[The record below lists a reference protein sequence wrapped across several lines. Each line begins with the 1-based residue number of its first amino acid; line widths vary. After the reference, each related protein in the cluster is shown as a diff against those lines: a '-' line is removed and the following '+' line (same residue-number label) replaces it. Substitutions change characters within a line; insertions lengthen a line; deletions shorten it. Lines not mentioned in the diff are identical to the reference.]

1 MRPSRSLRTTLSLPL
16 LVLLVLP
23 VLAPA
28 VAIAQPFEVTTSIAA
43 NETWG
48 LPGSGST
55 HEANVFWIR
64 SSIAVNANIT
74 LTMGPGIVVKFDP
87 STSLTVN
94 GSLQAAGTAGQNV
107 VITSIRDDNAGG
119 DTNGDGNVTLPNPSD
134 WGSIRFSTVSPDTS
148 RLTFTQ
154 VRFAGYNQSGALTF
168 TNTSARLTN
177 CTIQRSYFGIDCAGM
192 ASPRLVDTSIQAS
205 TMTPIVL
212 DFTATPA
219 FANLVFSGA
228 DNGYD
233 ALGLRGGTLST
244 EATLPRR
251 GATVGV
257 NPLANVTYVLLS
269 SLTISGTGKLTIDPG
284 VVVKPLATVGIT
296 VNGNLTMNGTA
307 ADTIT
312 VTSIKDDNFGQPRD
326 TNNNGSITA
335 PVPGDWSII
344 TFNQGS
350 TGSMQYCRLKFG
362 SNNALFG
369 MVDLTNMN
377 LPVSNTLLSDAA
389 HGIAIRGI
397 SAPVLNTVQINNCT
411 STPVYQSVSAAPTYT
426 NIGFLGNVLTALGLI
441 GETLSVDSR
450 LTQQTVAGYANIT
463 YLVVNACITM
473 NSPATL
479 TIDPGVV
486 VKFNSNTA
494 GLVIYGAL
502 VAQGTSGSPIVFTS
516 WRDDQV
522 GNPLDTN
529 GDGSSTTPDT
539 YNWGYI
545 QFAATSNDATSRLVH
560 CRVLYGSYSSI
571 NSSAAGVWCVNA
583 SPAIDST
590 VISKCNWGVR
600 CDGNSAPAITYN
612 TIQNCD
618 NGPIL
623 MSVQSD
629 PVLTGN
635 TFLTN
640 GYSGLGLVSETLS
653 QNAVLKYRPTV
664 TFPPPSQATVFAYV
678 PLGQIT
684 VPSGVTL
691 AIEPRVVLKPASSFS
706 VFDVHGTLNIVGG
719 SGADRIVFTSI
730 RDDAWSGDTNTDGSA
745 SSPAAGNWGNVLFDD
760 ASVDAQCIVRNAL
773 FQFGG
778 TLAGFGAVGA
788 LSANPRLAALEF
800 FQNVVGVDFRGTSQA
815 VCDSLTI
822 LNSTYL
828 PIVQSLASDPKFSHL
843 TLANN
848 AWTAIGLL
856 GETVAQDVRTYPRVL
871 GSGILDNLAYVP
883 TGTINIAFGAKWTIA
898 PGVVIKLGRANLETS
913 FGTTINI
920 DGALVAAGKP
930 DSLIVFTSTA
940 DDAFGG
946 DTHGDGA
953 TTAPALGQWASLTFG
968 GTSNSAATVVDHCR
982 FRYGGYAS
990 TAALRITNANTN
1002 VTNTVFTSCYSGVSA
1017 EGNAAPTFTN
1027 VDIDTCT
1034 VPVRMSVVSNP
1045 AFTNVNFLGC
1055 DFTALG
1061 VVNETLA
1068 QDVLWRIRAVSGR
1081 QNMPYLV
1088 DGTLSVG
1095 LGTTLALQPGLI
1107 VKLRAGTIDVNRA
1120 FLAEGRTD
1128 PESLIVFTSYKDDFY
1143 GGRTY
1148 VGTTPNTPSSTD
1160 WGSVL
1165 IDDTAIDSQVR
1176 FLNCVLRYGGS
1187 YGGTYGAIR
1196 CVNSSPRVDSC
1207 IIAYNTVGVRAEG
1220 ASDPVIQGCSIYG
1233 NSLYGVQNA
1242 GGSFCLDARHN
1253 YWGAA
1258 SGPNDPN
1265 AGTDLCGSMSSAGSG
1280 DNVTQNVD
1288 YTNFVTTGLQNPL
1301 LGDVSLNGQVRAY
1314 DASLV
1319 LQYLVPLISLT
1330 PLQQLVANVDGGP
1343 AIDALDASLI
1353 LQYVAGII
1361 TTLPGNQTRA
1371 ERVPAGLAAA
1381 RRVVEA
1387 AQGTFEVRAG
1397 DARRVGDHWEVP
1409 VLVTGSAPIYGAEI
1423 ELRGPTAGTLDG
1435 VTVAEGALEAHGTPE
1450 GTAKLVLAAALAL
1463 PAGEIAALRFPG
1475 GDTWQAPLLTWARIN
1490 SETVTGSAGV
1500 EPPAPPAAACFAPP
1514 APNPAHGPVRL
1525 SLGISGRE
1533 QGARAFVH
1541 VHDLAGR
1548 LVRVVHEGALEPGLH
1563 DLRWDLRDAS
1573 GRAVAP
1579 GIYLVRAEA
1588 GAFRSVRRVVV
1599 LR

>member
-1 MRPSRSLRTTLSLPL
+1 MRPSLPLRTAL
-16 LVLLVLP
+16 LFLLLVLP
-23 VLAPA
+23 VLAPV
-28 VAIAQPFEVTTSIAA
+28 VARAATVQISTSVAA
-43 NETWG
+43 NTTWG

-55 HEANVFWIR
+55 VEADVFWIR
-64 SSIAVNANIT
+64 NSISVNANIT

-87 STSLTVN
+87 LTSLTVS
-94 GSLQAAGTAGQNV
+94 GSLQAMGTAGQNV
-107 VITSIRDDNAGG
+107 VITSIKDDNAGG

-134 WGSIRFSTVSPDTS
+134 WGNIRFSAVIPDTS

-154 VRFAGYNQSGALTF
+154 VRFAGYSQSGALTF

-177 CTIQRSYFGIDCAGM
+177 CNIQRSYFGIDCAGT
-192 ASPRLVDTSIQAS
+192 ASPRLVDTDIQAS

-212 DFTATPA
+212 DFTATPV
-219 FANLVFSGA
+219 FSNLVFSGA

-233 ALGLRGGTLST
+233 ALGLRGGALST
-244 EATLPRR
+244 AVALPRR

-257 NPLANVTYVLLS
+257 NPITNVTYVLLT
-269 SLTISGTGKLTIDPG
+269 SLTISSTGGLTIEPG
-284 VVVKPLATVGIT
+284 VVVKPLAAVGII
-296 VNGNLTMNGTA
+296 VNAYGNLTMNGTA
-307 ADTIT
+307 ADTVT

-335 PVPGDWSII
+335 PAPGDWSNI
-344 TFNQGS
+344 TFNLGS

-362 SNNALFG
+362 SSNALFG
-369 MVDLTNMN
+369 MVDMTNMS

-389 HGIAIRGI
+389 HGIAIRGT

-411 STPVYQSVSAAPTYT
+411 STPVYQSVSATPTYT
-426 NIGFLGNVLTALGLI
+426 NIGFVGNALTALGLI
-441 GETLSVDSR
+441 GEPLGVDSR
-450 LTQQTVAGYANIT
+450 LTQQTVAGYTNIT
-463 YLVVNACITM
+463 YLVVNAYITV
-473 NSPATL
+473 NNPATL

-486 VKFNSNTA
+486 VKFSSSSA
-494 GLVIYGAL
+494 GLVINGAL

-516 WRDDQV
+516 WKDDQA

-545 QFAATSNDATSRLVH
+545 QFAATSNDATCRLAY
-560 CRVLYGSYSSI
+560 CRLLYGSYSSA
-571 NSSAAGVWCVNA
+571 SSLAAGVWCVNA
-583 SPAIDST
+583 SPAIDNT

-600 CDGNSAPAITYN
+600 CDGNSAPAITNN

-618 NGPIL
+618 NGPIV

-629 PVLTGN
+629 PVITGN

-640 GYSGLGLVSETLS
+640 GYNGLGLQPETLS

-664 TFPPPSQATVFAYV
+664 TFPPPNQATVFAYV
-678 PLGQIT
+678 PVGQIT
-684 VPSGVTL
+684 VPSGVAL

-706 VFDVHGTLNIVGG
+706 VFDVHGALNIVGG
-719 SGADRIVFTSI
+719 AGADRVVFTSI
-730 RDDAWSGDTNTDGSA
+730 KDDVWGGDTNTDGSA
-745 SSPAAGNWGNVLFDD
+745 TSPAAGNWGNVLFDD

-778 TLAGFGAVGA
+778 TLAGYGAVVA
-788 LSANPRLAALEF
+788 LSANPKLAAVEF
-800 FQNVVGVDFRGTSQA
+800 FQNVVGVDFRGMSQA
-815 VCDSLTI
+815 DCDSLTI
-822 LNSTYL
+822 LNSTCL
-828 PIVQSLASDPKFSHL
+828 PIVQSLASDPKFAHM

-883 TGTINIAFGAKWTIA
+883 TGSITVAFGAKWTIA

-913 FGTTINI
+913 FGTTISI
-920 DGALVAAGKP
+920 DGALVADGRP

-953 TTAPALGQWASLTFG
+953 TTAPALGQWASILFG
-968 GTSNSAATVVDHCR
+968 GTSNSAATVVNHCR

-1017 EGNAAPTFTN
+1017 EGNAAPAFTN

-1045 AFTNVNFLGC
+1045 TFTNVNFLGC

-1068 QDVLWRIRAVSGR
+1068 QDVLWKIRAVSGR
-1081 QNMPYLV
+1081 QNMPYLI
-1088 DGTLSVG
+1088 DGTLGVG
-1095 LGTTLALQPGLI
+1095 PGTTLTLQPGLI
-1107 VKLRAGTIDVNRA
+1107 VKLKAGTIDVNRA

-1148 VGTTPNTPSSTD
+1148 VSSTANTPGATD
-1160 WGSVL
+1160 WGSIL

-1187 YGGTYGAIR
+1187 YGGSYGAIR
-1196 CVNSSPRVDSC
+1196 CVNSSPSVDSC
-1207 IIAYNTVGVRAEG
+1207 IIAYNYVGVRAEG
-1220 ASDPVIQGCSIYG
+1220 ASSPVIEGCSIYG

-1242 GGSFCLDARHN
+1242 GSSFCVDARHN

-1258 SGPNDPN
+1258 SGPYDPS
-1265 AGTDLCGSMSSAGSG
+1265 GVTDLCGSMSSAGSG

-1288 YTNFVTTGLQNPL
+1288 YTDFVTTGLQNPL

-1343 AIDALDASLI
+1343 AINALDASLI
-1353 LQYVAGII
+1353 LQYAAGII
-1361 TTLPGNQTRA
+1361 TTLPGNQTGA
-1371 ERVPAGLAAA
+1371 ARVPAGLAVA
-1381 RRVVEA
+1381 RRVVAE

-1409 VLVTGSAPIYGAEI
+1409 ILVTGSAPIYGAEI
-1423 ELRGPTAGTLDG
+1423 ELGGPTAGTLDG
-1435 VTVAEGALEAHGTPE
+1435 VTMAEGALEAHGTP
-1450 GTAKLVLAAALAL
+1450 GGAAKLVLASAQVIAQ
-1463 PAGEIAALRFPG
+1463 GEIAVMRFPG

-1490 SETVTGSAGV
+1490 NEIVAGSVDV
-1500 EPPAPPAAACFAPP
+1500 EPPVTPTAAFFAPP
-1514 APNPAHGPVRL
+1514 APNPARGPVRL

-1533 QGARAFVH
+1533 QGVRAFVR

-1548 LVRVVHEGALEPGLH
+1548 LVRVVHEGALDPGLH

-1579 GIYLVRAEA
+1579 GLYLVRAEA

-1599 LR
+1599 VR